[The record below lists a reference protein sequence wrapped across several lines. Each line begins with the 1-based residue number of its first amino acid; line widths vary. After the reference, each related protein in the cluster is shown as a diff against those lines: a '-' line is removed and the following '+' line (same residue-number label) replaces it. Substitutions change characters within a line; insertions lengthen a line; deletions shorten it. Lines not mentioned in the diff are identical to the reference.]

1 MTVNLAFRPAIRWI
15 FSTALLLLVACAPV
29 PHITSYQV
37 RSQESR
43 VQSVILHFTRE
54 DFPTALKTLTEGE
67 VSSHYLVRD
76 KPVEIYQ
83 LVDES
88 QRAYHAGISSWK
100 GRTFLNASSIGIE
113 IVNAGDSLGPE
124 GITYHDY
131 PTPQIDAVI
140 ALLKDIVARH
150 QIRPEYILGH
160 SDVAPHRKT
169 DPGPKFP
176 WKRLADEGLIPWP
189 ERAAVTMRQ
198 EVYQAAL
205 PDLLWFQNKLI
216 DHGFAL
222 TPSGTLNKETQEILA
237 AFQMK
242 YRPERYDGQPD
253 AETAALLDVL
263 TSPQTKEDKNPSL

>member
-1 MTVNLAFRPAIRWI
+1 MNVNLAFRAPIQWI
-15 FSTALLLLVACAPV
+15 LVAALLLLVACAPV
-29 PHITSYQV
+29 PYIYSHQA

-43 VQSVILHFTRE
+43 VQFVILHFTRE
-54 DFPTALKTLTEGE
+54 DFPSSLKTLTQGE

-76 KPVEIYQ
+76 EPVEIHQ

-88 QRAYHAGISSWK
+88 QRAYHAGISGWK

-113 IVNAGDSLGPE
+113 IVNAGDSAGPE

-150 QIRPEYILGH
+150 QIRPDYILGH

-189 ERAAVTMRQ
+189 NPEEVRARL
-198 EVYQAAL
+198 EVYRVAL
-205 PDLLWFQNKLI
+205 PDLVWFQNKLI
-216 DHGFAL
+216 EHGFAL
-222 TPSGTLNKETQEILA
+222 TPTGTLDKETKEILA

-242 YRPERYDGQPD
+242 YRPALYDGQMD

-263 TSPQTKEDKNPSL
+263 TTPRRNKEQ

>member
-1 MTVNLAFRPAIRWI
+1 MTVAPACKSALQWL

-29 PHITSYQV
+29 PYIHSPQA

-76 KPVEIYQ
+76 EPVEIYQ

-113 IVNAGDSLGPE
+113 IVNAGDRPGPE
-124 GITYHDY
+124 GTTYHNY
-131 PTPQIDAVI
+131 PTQQIDAVI

-150 QIRPEYILGH
+150 RIRPEYILGH
-160 SDVAPHRKT
+160 SEIAPHRKT

-176 WKRLADEGLIPWP
+176 WKRLADENLIPWP
-189 ERAAVTMRQ
+189 DPAAVAMRQ
-198 EVYQAAL
+198 GEYQAAL

-216 DHGFAL
+216 EHGFAL
-222 TPSGTLNKETQEILA
+222 TPTGTLDKETQEILA

-263 TSPQTKEDKNPSL
+263 TTPQSNKCQ